1 MLTVSKNNRVLLK
14 DGKYFP
20 YLADTAWTLVQR
32 LTREETVFYFDK
44 RRKQGFNAVQVSAI
58 SELDGIR
65 VPNREGQLPFYDET
79 AAKPNSEYFSFVI
92 FLADCCEE
100 RDMVLVLLPTW
111 GDKFNRKW
119 GIGPEIF
126 TPENS
131 FLYGSFLGSLIGKR
145 ENVIWML
152 GGDRPLE
159 NETHRRIID
168 EMARGLK
175 SGETVEHLMTYHPC
189 GEASSA
195 DYLRD
200 RLYIDFHSV
209 QSSHSFGG
217 FDSDKMI
224 KRTMQI
230 TGKPCLDA
238 ECFYEDFPID
248 FDLSWNYR
256 FCDRDIRRRMY
267 RNMMSGALGHTYGHQ
282 SVWCFK
288 DKADGEYIYSWR
300 DALDRPMAETVGN
313 INRLSEIADLSSA
326 VPSDFAHG
334 ALSCTGNGYA
344 MVYVEDDNPV
354 FIDLKNRYN
363 VKKALWFDPV
373 SGKTSETGAGANH
386 MTVFSPFGHD
396 AVLLLFFMP

>member
-1 MLTVSKNNRVLLK
+1 
-14 DGKYFP
+14 
-20 YLADTAWTLVQR
+20 
-32 LTREETVFYFDK
+32 
-44 RRKQGFNAVQVSAI
+44 
-58 SELDGIR
+58 
-65 VPNREGQLPFYDET
+65 
-79 AAKPNSEYFSFVI
+79 
-92 FLADCCEE
+92 
-100 RDMVLVLLPTW
+100 
-111 GDKFNRKW
+111 
-119 GIGPEIF
+119 
-126 TPENS
+126 
-131 FLYGSFLGSLIGKR
+131 
-145 ENVIWML
+145 
-152 GGDRPLE
+152 
-159 NETHRRIID
+159 
-168 EMARGLK
+168 
-175 SGETVEHLMTYHPC
+175 MTYHPC

-200 RLYIDFHSV
+200 KLYIDFHSV
-209 QSSHSFGG
+209 QSGHSFGG

-238 ECFYEDFPID
+238 ECFYEDFPVD

-313 INRLSEIADLSSA
+313 INRLSEIVDLSSA

-396 AVLLLFFMP
+396 AVLLLFFMS